1 MKWLTYKQIM
11 YFKKSITIFA
21 IIISIV
27 SSLQSQSLDVDVQG
41 EIYEYATYY
50 VSSFDVGTGGTNV
63 QIFNYSIESNIYPI
77 YLKIRFRASI
87 ISPGLGINNEATI
100 VEVETDPFIIQDD
113 LYLDNRDLSSELTY
127 VSDNSGNQIELQG
140 QLIDVLDPALSEA
153 IMQTILTSGKL
164 SDGQYTF
171 SVSIFGGV
179 NENNLSMVFDDSK
192 TFVIQSQVPIALE
205 YPGGALSDT
214 TDNLLYT
221 SFPIFQWSS
230 GPPCA
235 GCETYIRVAQFNS
248 DIHSGLEDAI
258 QDQRVLPSN
267 QSEDWWQIDNVNSF
281 QYPFS
286 GAYPLDAGNIYCW
299 QVRIT
304 LPTTAG
310 SEDMFSPISAF
321 KIGQAGTIETN
332 SVITD
337 PLLMMLQQ
345 AIPNEFNNYFGQGKS
360 LEGFIPNGQIEVN
373 GVNVDQSVITNLL
386 QQIMSQNYQIKSVQV
401 E

>member
-1 MKWLTYKQIM
+1 M
-11 YFKKSITIFA
+11 YLKKSITLFA
-21 IIISIV
+21 ILISTFN
-27 SSLQSQSLDVDVQG
+27 SLQSQSLDIDVQG
-41 EIYEYATYY
+41 DIYEYATYY
-50 VSSFDVGTGGTNV
+50 VSSFDIGTGGTNV
-63 QIFNYSIESNIYPI
+63 QIFNYSIESNIYPV

-100 VEVETDPFIIQDD
+100 VEVETDPFMIQDD

-127 VSDNSGNQIELQG
+127 ISDNSGNQIELQG
-140 QLIDVLDPALSEA
+140 QLIEVLDPALSEA

-171 SVSIFGGV
+171 SVSIFAGLTA
-179 NENNLSMVFDDSK
+179 NDLSIVFDDSK
-192 TFVIQSQVPIALE
+192 TFVIQSQVPITLE

-235 GCETYIRVAQFNS
+235 GCETYIRVAQFDS

-267 QSEDWWQIDNVNSF
+267 QSEDWWIIDNVNSF

-299 QVRIT
+299 QVRIS

-310 SEDMFSPISAF
+310 SEDMFSPIYAF

-345 AIPNEFNNYFGQGKS
+345 TIPDEFNNYFGQGKS
-360 LEGFIPNGQIEVN
+360 LEGFVPNGQIEVN

>member
-171 SVSIFGGV
+171 SVSIFAGV

-192 TFVIQSQVPIALE
+192 TFVIQSQVPITLE